1 MDIIRR
7 ISKPAAAFLAI
18 YMLMLS
24 GPYQSA
30 HAALISTETV
40 LNDAETQRARNYL
53 SDLLARQHIQ
63 TELVSHGIDPQEAK
77 ARIESLS
84 DAEINDIVSKLEQ
97 LPAGGFFETFL
108 IVAFLIFIILLAT
121 DIAGYTDVFPFV
133 DKSASKKTDR
143 RKTGTDTGE
152 NAVKEVDAK
161 EVSSESLNNVEVKP
175 DEHMI
180 IFFEQDSN
188 ELSGPAIETL
198 DRTYD
203 ILSNNP
209 DSDVTIFGYPSSGGS
224 SSYNRMLSE
233 NRVYTVK
240 MYLLGK
246 GLEPSKTKVVLD
258 EKRVTPPVDGVE
270 LIIRFPQ

>member
-1 MDIIRR
+1 MDIIRQ
-7 ISKPAAAFLAI
+7 ISKPAAAFLAF
-18 YMLMLS
+18 YMIMLS

-53 SDLLARQHIQ
+53 SDLLARYDIQ

-84 DAEINDIVSKLEQ
+84 DAEINDIVDKLEQ

-108 IVAFLIFIILLAT
+108 IVTFLIFVILLAT
-121 DIAGYTDVFPFV
+121 DIAGYTDIFPFV
-133 DKSASKKTDR
+133 NKSASKKTDR
-143 RKTGTDTGE
+143 NKTVTHTGE
-152 NAVKEVDAK
+152 KAVKEVDAE
-161 EVSSESLNNVEVKP
+161 EVSSASLNNVEVKP

-209 DSDVTIFGYPSSGGS
+209 DSDITIFGYPASGGS

-258 EKRVTPPVDGVE
+258 EKRLTPPADGVE

>member
-1 MDIIRR
+1 MDIIRQ
-7 ISKPAAAFLAI
+7 ISKPAAAFLAF
-18 YMLMLS
+18 YMIMLS

-30 HAALISTETV
+30 HAALISTEAV

-53 SDLLARQHIQ
+53 SDLLARYDIQ

-84 DAEINDIVSKLEQ
+84 DAEINDIVDKLEQ

-108 IVAFLIFIILLAT
+108 IVTFLIFAILLAT
-121 DIAGYTDVFPFV
+121 DIAGYTDIFPFV
-133 DKSASKKTDR
+133 NKSASKKTDR
-143 RKTGTDTGE
+143 NKTVTDTGE
-152 NAVKEVDAK
+152 NAVKEVDAE
-161 EVSSESLNNVEVKP
+161 EVSSASLNNVEVKP

-209 DSDVTIFGYPSSGGS
+209 DSDVTIFGYPASGGS

-246 GLEPSKTKVVLD
+246 GLEPSKTKLVLD
-258 EKRVTPPVDGVE
+258 EKRLKPPADGVE